1 MWYLCYFL
9 HRLLDYR
16 LPEIEALAKLHGYCD
31 GEKAGQGLQWKQAP
45 DHHPDSPFYYVNL
58 PNEDI
63 ARKIATQS
71 LLLKGMYE
79 VWGEGC
85 TEEELKEAVSN
96 YPEER
101 KEPYLAEN
109 STFKIVID
117 CFGKVLTFNEQTA
130 RIQSVSYVP
139 FKGQVQLKKPQ
150 HKFWLIDIDGQAQQN
165 GLPPLAAKRLF
176 FGREIGSSDRSVIAK
191 YELSRRKY
199 LGPTAM
205 DAEIALLM
213 AHQALVK
220 PGKLVYDPFVGTGSI
235 LVAAAHYGALTMGAD
250 IDIRVVRDG
259 KGPNCNVW
267 SNFKQYNLGEPLGLI
282 RADNNS
288 PPWRSDVCEMFDAI
302 ICDPP
307 YGVRAGGRKSGGRK
321 MLNGQRDAYVIPEE
335 MKKDHIPSTAP
346 YTLVECVHDLFDM
359 AARLLVMGGR
369 LVYFFP
375 AAREDCSESH
385 FPKHPC
391 FTLIASSE
399 QILSTRWSRCLI
411 TMEKTAKYTEGLAK
425 EAHQKHID
433 FKENHTQFLEENK
446 ERGSLHSL
454 VFRPAD
460 ALVGEAQRLLAAA
473 VGTNHLPPEVRA
485 KYRGKYV

>member
-1 MWYLCYFL
+1 M
-9 HRLLDYR
+9 
-16 LPEIEALAKLHGYCD
+16 
-31 GEKAGQGLQWKQAP
+31 
-45 DHHPDSPFYYVNL
+45 
-58 PNEDI
+58 
-63 ARKIATQS
+63 
-71 LLLKGMYE
+71 
-79 VWGEGC
+79 
-85 TEEELKEAVSN
+85 
-96 YPEER
+96 
-101 KEPYLAEN
+101 
-109 STFKIVID
+109 
-117 CFGKVLTFNEQTA
+117 
-130 RIQSVSYVP
+130 
-139 FKGQVQLKKPQ
+139 QLKKPQ
-150 HKFWLIDIDGQAQQN
+150 YKFWLIDIDGKAQQN
-165 GLPPLAAKRLF
+165 GLPPLAAKRMYF
-176 FGREIGSSDRSVIAK
+176 AREIGCSDRSVVAK

-235 LVAAAHYGALTMGAD
+235 LVAAAHYGAFTMGAD

-288 PPWRSDVCEMFDAI
+288 PPWRSDVCEIFDAI

-321 MLNGQRDAYVIPEE
+321 MLNGKRDAYVIPEE
-335 MKKDHIPSTAP
+335 MRKDHIPSTAP

-391 FTLIASSE
+391 FTLIANSE

-411 TMEKTAKYTEGLAK
+411 TMEKSAKYTEEMAM
-425 EAHQKHID
+425 EAHQKHLD
-433 FKENHTQFLEENK
+433 FKDNHTQLLEETREK
-446 ERGSLHSL
+446 GSLHSL
-454 VFRPAD
+454 VFGPTE
-460 ALVGEAQRLLAAA
+460 ALVGESQNLLAAS
-473 VGTNHLPPEVRA
+473 VGINQLPPEVRA